1 MVILRIKQI
10 RYKHKFW
17 LKERGAMKPDLL
29 TTPAVSDD
37 AVIFITEK
45 YLDSTP
51 DDIVTNLHGE
61 CEIRRQES
69 ITSTAF

>member
-1 MVILRIKQI
+1 
-10 RYKHKFW
+10 
-17 LKERGAMKPDLL
+17 MKPDLL